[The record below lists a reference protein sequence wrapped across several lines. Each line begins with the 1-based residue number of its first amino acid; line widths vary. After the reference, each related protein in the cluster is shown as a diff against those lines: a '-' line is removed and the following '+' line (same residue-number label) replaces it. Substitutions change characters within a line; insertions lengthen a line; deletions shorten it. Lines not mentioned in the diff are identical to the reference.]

1 MVLLYAIW
9 RRTEIGEIG
18 VDYIKNFIK
27 GIVVGVATLVPG
39 VSGGTMAIVLGIYDR
54 LIHSVGS
61 FFEDWRKNFFFL
73 FQVGIGGLLGILLF
87 NRLML
92 RALEVVPYVMQFLFI
107 GIIIGGLPVLYKK
120 AMSIEATEPAERS
133 HSKKQSGTMSHSE
146 STDNSESTNRT
157 GSTIYSGT
165 MKRTGSMNRPYI
177 SDILFF
183 IIGVAIVLLMTS
195 KPDTVINLATG
206 STLLSYI
213 FLLLAGVIFAVALVL
228 PGISFSF
235 MLLALGM
242 YDITLKAIKDFNIP
256 YLIPLGLGVALGTF
270 GTARFLER
278 MLQKH
283 PRKTYMIIIGFVVGS
298 LIEVF
303 PGIPPGWQLPV
314 SIAAFILGFAA
325 MHLLGRKGVTD

>member
-1 MVLLYAIW
+1 MKIVLLHVNG

-27 GIVVGVATLVPG
+27 GVVVGVATLVPG

-61 FFEDWRKNFFFL
+61 FFEDWKKNFFFL
-73 FQVGIGGLLGILLF
+73 FQVGAGGLLGILLF

-92 RALEVVPYVMQFLFI
+92 RALDVVPFVMQFLFI

-120 AMSIEATEPAERS
+120 AMSIETAGFSGKSEKAGITSRGRS
-133 HSKKQSGTMSHSE
+133 S
-146 STDNSESTNRT
+146 NSA
-157 GSTIYSGT
+157 
-165 MKRTGSMNRPYI
+165 GSMDKTVSINRAGSVDHPNI
-177 SDILFF
+177 SDILFL

-195 KPDTVINLATG
+195 KPDAVINLATG
-206 STLLSYI
+206 STLLSYV
-213 FLLLAGVIFAVALVL
+213 FLVLAGVIFAVALVL

-242 YDITLKAIKDFNIP
+242 YDITLRAIKDFNIP
-256 YLIPLGLGVALGTF
+256 YLIPLGLGVAVGTF
-270 GTARFLER
+270 GTARLLEKL
-278 MLQKH
+278 MHKH

-303 PGIPPGWQLPV
+303 PEIPQGWQLPV

-325 MHLLGRKGVTD
+325 MYLLGRKGVTD

>member
-1 MVLLYAIW
+1 MVLLDTKG

-27 GIVVGVATLVPG
+27 GIAVGVATLVPG

-61 FFEDWRKNFFFL
+61 FFEDWKKNFFFL
-73 FQVGIGGLLGILLF
+73 FQVGAGGLLGILLF

-120 AMSIEATEPAERS
+120 AMSI
-133 HSKKQSGTMSHSE
+133 GV
-146 STDNSESTNRT
+146 T
-157 GSTIYSGT
+157 GSAGTVAHEKPSARTAAHEKPFAGTDAKSEKAGTSG
-165 MKRTGSMNRPYI
+165 RPETGNLPNI
-177 SDILFF
+177 SDIIFLV
-183 IIGVAIVLLMTS
+183 IGIVIVLLMTS
-195 KPDTVINLATG
+195 KPDTVVNLATG

-242 YDITLKAIKDFNIP
+242 YDITLKALKDFNIP

-270 GTARFLER
+270 GTARLLER
-278 MLQKH
+278 LMQKH
-283 PRKTYMIIIGFVVGS
+283 PRKTYMIILGFVVGS

-303 PGIPPGWQLPV
+303 PGIPQGWQLPV
-314 SIAAFILGFAA
+314 SITAFILGFAA
-325 MHLLGRKGVTD
+325 MYRLGKKGITE